1 MKKKLDT
8 FFGGKRYRKKAIFYV
23 YEGKQPLFSITDDEK
38 PKIIHMY
45 GEDIYDV
52 S

>member
-8 FFGGKRYRKKAIFYV
+8 FFGGKRYRKTAIFYF
-23 YEGKQPLFSITDDEK
+23 YGGKQPLLSITDDE
-38 PKIIHMY
+38 KIIHMY